1 MLVEFDNV
9 LKEPNIHLIFTG
21 HNLILPF
28 LCFGHI
34 REFKSLANINSFVT
48 FFARLAC
55 QKAIKACS
63 LQTSSLDIKNH

>member
-1 MLVEFDNV
+1 MGQKRQILMLVEFDNV

-48 FFARLAC
+48 VF
-55 QKAIKACS
+55 CS
-63 LQTSSLDIKNH
+63 IGLPEGN